1 MMDALKRISEALS
14 SDPLI
19 AAKVETRIKYYVYP
33 DTADVT
39 KPYVVIDPLRPPVP
53 DDYADNDWMTET
65 HLIQIDVW
73 AKTRADKDLLGNQ
86 IQLVMR
92 EVGFYQ
98 SGSGVDEY
106 DKDVQIYRDGRRYW
120 ANFTETTYKKGRYL
134 NDRKEIFIIYWCG

>member
-1 MMDALKRISEALS
+1 VMDALKRISEALS

-39 KPYVVIDPLRPPVP
+39 KPYIVIDPLRPPVP

-86 IQLVMR
+86 IQLVMKT
-92 EVGFYQ
+92 VGFYQ

-106 DKDVQIYRDGRRYW
+106 DKDVQIYRDGRRYLGK
-120 ANFTETTYKKGRYL
+120 FYRDDL
-134 NDRKEIFIIYWCG
+134 

>member
-1 MMDALKRISEALS
+1 MDALNRIYEALS
-14 SDPLI
+14 SDAVI
-19 AAKVETRIKYYVYP
+19 ASKVETRIKYYTYP
-33 DTADVT
+33 ETGDVT
-39 KPYVVIDPLRPPVP
+39 KPYIVIDPLMTPSPG
-53 DDYADNDWMTET
+53 DYADNKWLTKT

-106 DKDVQIYRDGRRYW
+106 DKDVQIYRDGRRYLGK
-120 ANFTETTYKKGRYL
+120 FYRDDL
-134 NDRKEIFIIYWCG
+134 

>member
-1 MMDALKRISEALS
+1 MDVLNRIYEALS
-14 SDPLI
+14 SDALI
-19 AAKVETRIKYYVYP
+19 ASKVETRIKYYTYP
-33 DTADVT
+33 ETGDVT
-39 KPYVVIDPLRPPVP
+39 KPYIVIDPLMPPVP
-53 DDYADNDWMTET
+53 GDYADNNWMTEE

-106 DKDVQIYRDGRRYW
+106 DKDVQIYRDGRRYLGK
-120 ANFTETTYKKGRYL
+120 FYRDDL
-134 NDRKEIFIIYWCG
+134 

>member
-1 MMDALKRISEALS
+1 MDVLNRIYEALS
-14 SDPLI
+14 SDALI
-19 AAKVETRIKYYVYP
+19 ASKVETRIKYYTYP
-33 DTADVT
+33 ETGDVT
-39 KPYVVIDPLRPPVP
+39 KPYIVIDPLMPPTP
-53 DDYADNDWMTET
+53 DDYADNKWMTET

-106 DKDVQIYRDGRRYW
+106 DKDVQIYRDGRRYLGK
-120 ANFTETTYKKGRYL
+120 FYRDDL
-134 NDRKEIFIIYWCG
+134 